1 MGNQRAAEEIL
12 LKCFELE
19 LNNRDENFVETI
31 YRLGDVLQ
39 RKEGVEWV
47 NLAISLYEHAY
58 KLSLTLKFT
67 PAPLIA

>member
-1 MGNQRAAEEIL
+1 MGDKRTAEQIL

-31 YRLGDVLQ
+31 CRLGDVLQ

-58 KLSLTLKFT
+58 
-67 PAPLIA
+67 